1 MTGYIQVCPVLNRD
15 SEVALYRQLKAWIL
29 GELER
34 GAWAAG
40 APLPSERAL
49 VAEFGVSRITVRNA
63 LRELVQEGVLRSA
76 PGKGFYV
83 ADRLSFALH
92 GLVSLSALARDRG
105 LVISNRVLSAHP
117 TVASP
122 ALARQMGVDVG
133 AALLHLVRVRLLD
146 AVPVSIQSLWLP
158 ERRCRGLLDEDL
170 ERMSLFALLRE
181 RFGITLARAESAI
194 SARVAGAEERQWLEL
209 EEGAPV
215 LTVDQR
221 TLDADGEPVELS
233 LSAHHPERFP
243 VSLVQEAAGE
253 RGVRVGMAARDREER
268 IE

>member
-1 MTGYIQVCPVLNRD
+1 MLDRD

-34 GAWAAG
+34 GAWVAG

-49 VAEFGVSRITVRNA
+49 VSEFGVSRITVRNA

-83 ADRLSFALH
+83 AERPSFALH
-92 GLVSLSALARDRG
+92 GLVSLTALAQARG
-105 LVISNRVLSAHP
+105 LVISNRVLAARP

-122 ALARQMGVDVG
+122 ALARQMEVEVG
-133 AALLHLVRVRLLD
+133 AALLHVARVRLLD
-146 AVPVSIQSLWLP
+146 GVPVSIQSLWVP

-170 ERMSLFALLRE
+170 ERASLFALLRE

-194 SARVAGAEERQWLEL
+194 SARLASDEERQLLEL
-209 EEGAPV
+209 DEGAPV

-233 LSAHHPERFP
+233 FSAHHPERFP
-243 VSLVQEAAGE
+243 VSLVQDAASAGA
-253 RGVRVGMAARDREER
+253 VRVGMAARNQAEGSE
-268 IE
+268 